1 MRLHS
6 NSKEQYGLAVAILII
21 GMALAVLHFGSRAGN
36 NSPADAG
43 TNETAQK
50 QFDEEPVGGVLI
62 TIENFDF
69 VPAEV
74 TISPGTRVTWVN
86 RDDAPHTAT
95 SYENKFNSGGL
106 DTGDKFSFVFDNTGD
121 YTYFCLLHPHMR
133 AVIKVR

>member
-6 NSKEQYGLAVAILII
+6 NSKQQYGLAVAILIV
-21 GMALAVLHFGSRAGN
+21 GMALAVVHFGSRSA
-36 NSPADAG
+36 
-43 TNETAQK
+43 NETQTDFPPDTGT
-50 QFDEEPVGGVLI
+50 QQPEEEPAGGVVI

-95 SYENKFNSGGL
+95 SYANAFNSGGL

-121 YTYFCLLHPHMR
+121 YSYFCLLHPHMR

>member
-21 GMALAVLHFGSRAGN
+21 GMALAVVHFWGKAGGDTQTDLVPN
-36 NSPADAG
+36 AA
-43 TNETAQK
+43 AQ
-50 QFDEEPVGGVLI
+50 QPDTESAGGVQI
-62 TIENFDF
+62 SIENFDF

-121 YTYFCLLHPHMR
+121 YSYFCLLHPHMR
-133 AVIKVR
+133 AVIRVR

>member
-1 MRLHS
+1 
-6 NSKEQYGLAVAILII
+6 LAIAILIV
-21 GMALAVLHFGSRAGN
+21 GMALAAVHFGSRPGNDTQIGLDSAEQQQPDVEPAG
-36 NSPADAG
+36 G
-43 TNETAQK
+43 I
-50 QFDEEPVGGVLI
+50 VI

-106 DTGDKFSFVFDNTGD
+106 DTGDKFSFVFENAGD
-121 YTYFCLLHPHMR
+121 YSYFCLLHPHMK